1 MVARRIRK
9 EKSYNYWPS
18 FVDVLSTLLIVIL
31 FMLLVFILAHFFL
44 GRNLDSK
51 NSQIDVLQKKIY
63 LLGSELSLERRTAAD
78 LSERLKNESKKA
90 RDAAQEN
97 DRLTRRIS
105 ELTADVDGA
114 KNEALYL
121 SAQAESLKA
130 ELARLSGLLAQS
142 EALSKAQAAQIVDL
156 GKKLNRALAQKVSEL
171 AYYRSDFFG
180 RLRKILQDNDN
191 VEIVGDRFVFQSELF
206 FKSGSAQLERDGKRR
221 LDALAKVLLE
231 ISAQIPENI
240 NWIVRIDGHT
250 DNVPVHNDKF
260 GSNWELSSA
269 RALSVVYYLK
279 EKGVPEKRMAAAG
292 FGEFHPIAKGNSP
305 KARRKNRRIEFKLTE
320 K

>member
-90 RDAAQEN
+90 RAAAQEN
-97 DRLTRRIS
+97 DRLMRRIS
-105 ELTADVDGA
+105 KLTADADGA

-142 EALSKAQAAQIVDL
+142 EALSKAQEAQIVDL

-221 LDALAKVLLE
+221 LDALAQVLLE
-231 ISAQIPENI
+231 ISVQIPENI

>member
-44 GRNLDSK
+44 GRNLNSK

-90 RDAAQEN
+90 SDAAQEN

-105 ELTADVDGA
+105 ELTADADGA

-142 EALSKAQAAQIVDL
+142 EALSKAQEAQIVDL

>member
-63 LLGSELSLERRTAAD
+63 LLGSELSLERRMAAD

-105 ELTADVDGA
+105 ELTADADGA

-142 EALSKAQAAQIVDL
+142 EALSKAQEAQIVDL

-221 LDALAKVLLE
+221 LDALAQVLLE

>member
-44 GRNLDSK
+44 GRNLNSK

-130 ELARLSGLLAQS
+130 ELARLSGLLVQS
-142 EALSKAQAAQIVDL
+142 EALSKAQEAQIVDL

>member
-142 EALSKAQAAQIVDL
+142 EALSKAQEAQIVDL

-221 LDALAKVLLE
+221 LDALAQVLLE

-279 EKGVPEKRMAAAG
+279 EKGVPEKRMVAAG

>member
-44 GRNLDSK
+44 GRNLNSK

-142 EALSKAQAAQIVDL
+142 EALSKAQEAQIVDL

-221 LDALAKVLLE
+221 LDALAQVLLE

>member
-44 GRNLDSK
+44 GRNLNSK

-90 RDAAQEN
+90 SDAAQEN

-105 ELTADVDGA
+105 ELTADADGA

-142 EALSKAQAAQIVDL
+142 EALSKAQEAQIVDL

-221 LDALAKVLLE
+221 LDALAQVLLE

>member
-105 ELTADVDGA
+105 ELTADADGA

-142 EALSKAQAAQIVDL
+142 EALSKAQEAQIVDL

-221 LDALAKVLLE
+221 LDALAQVLLE

-279 EKGVPEKRMAAAG
+279 EKGVPEKRMVAAG

>member
-142 EALSKAQAAQIVDL
+142 EALSKAQEAQIVDL

-180 RLRKILQDNDN
+180 RLRKILRDNDN

-206 FKSGSAQLERDGKRR
+206 FKSGSAQLERDGKCR

>member
-105 ELTADVDGA
+105 KLTADADGA

-142 EALSKAQAAQIVDL
+142 EALSKAREAQIVDL

>member
-97 DRLTRRIS
+97 DWLTRRIS
-105 ELTADVDGA
+105 ELTADADGA

-142 EALSKAQAAQIVDL
+142 EALSKAQEAQIVDL

>member
-44 GRNLDSK
+44 GRNLNSK

-142 EALSKAQAAQIVDL
+142 EALSKAQEAQIVDL

-279 EKGVPEKRMAAAG
+279 EKGVPEKRMVAAG

>member
-90 RDAAQEN
+90 RDAALEN

-142 EALSKAQAAQIVDL
+142 EALSKAQEAQIVDL

-221 LDALAKVLLE
+221 LDALAQVLLE

>member
-105 ELTADVDGA
+105 KLTADADGA

-142 EALSKAQAAQIVDL
+142 EALSKAQEAQIVDL

-221 LDALAKVLLE
+221 LDALAQVLLE

>member
-142 EALSKAQAAQIVDL
+142 EALSKAQEAQIVDL

-221 LDALAKVLLE
+221 LDALAQVLLE

>member
-90 RDAAQEN
+90 RAAAQEN

-142 EALSKAQAAQIVDL
+142 EALSKAQEAQIVDL

>member
-105 ELTADVDGA
+105 ELTADADGA

-142 EALSKAQAAQIVDL
+142 EALSKAQEAQIVDL

-221 LDALAKVLLE
+221 LDALAQVLLE